1 MTNSC
6 ENCRFWRPEYGAIGD
21 SQFGDC
27 RRYPPE
33 IVDRL
38 VDEALEDG
46 EGPEATAV
54 VYRASCFPVTF
65 QGDWCGHHEEK
76 R

>member
-6 ENCRFWRPEYGAIGD
+6 ENCRFWKPEFGD
-21 SQFGDC
+21 SESQFGDC

-38 VDEALEDG
+38 VDDAIEHG
-46 EGPEATAV
+46 TGPDANEV
-54 VYRASCFPVTF
+54 VYHASCFPVTT
-65 QGDWCGHHEEK
+65 QGDWCGMHEEK